1 MFIQSVRQ
9 TNYRYYM
16 TLMISKVI
24 LQPRDFHTG
33 DFPTSLSE
41 SDGGLTF
48 DELCELDP
56 LHYDL
61 D

>member
-1 MFIQSVRQ
+1 
-9 TNYRYYM
+9 
-16 TLMISKVI
+16 MISKVI